1 VPFVADATSHLD
13 DLVTDSFLRVPDYQR
28 AYAWGLAQLSDFW
41 EDLELIERGRTHY
54 TGTVV
59 LKRHAETEFDEALHT
74 SVDVF
79 DVVDGQQRLTT
90 CLMLVDRLLDH
101 RERLDDP
108 RAASDREA
116 LLTIKLNG
124 VIRPRLALSDENDDY
139 WRKVII
145 DGVTPVQAPV
155 IKAHSRLSTAAEFFE
170 ERIRIAEAEQGE
182 AFLDWL
188 RDMTG
193 RVTKSLEFT
202 VYRVRDEAEVGVIFE
217 TLNQRGKPL
226 SELEKVKNY
235 LLYLA
240 SRLPDGPRT
249 ELSAIVNTKFAEIFK
264 HLGSGGLSSSHE
276 DQMLRAHWLATE
288 DPDARNWSG
297 ADSIKSRFHR
307 RKYLDEPQLAF
318 DDVAGYAE
326 SLADG
331 AFIYSEILLPKVD
344 GFAAFGAAAKA
355 ARDAADRLRQ
365 SGNVAIFV
373 PLLMAAR
380 LARTAA
386 GAEYV
391 ALSDICER
399 YSIRVFMIAERRSN
413 AGRSRLYSLAFDITR
428 AKRAGASPAAMSALI
443 SETVLHVAGL
453 AQYYATDDDVLAA
466 LLDASR
472 NWYAKPGH
480 KYFLFQYEL
489 FRLGKKSPSFTF
501 DQFVGAKRSQT
512 TEHILPQNPGP
523 SGWSQFSQQARARHT
538 HSLGNLVLTFDNS
551 VYSNHSFRRKRDGD
565 TAHPDRAC
573 YRTSTLLQERDLADV
588 EEWNV
593 TAIMDRQKK
602 LAEWAVTRWA
612 LPEPVTG
619 DLPEVDEADVL
630 ADATDVEESALE
642 SIE

>member
-1 VPFVADATSHLD
+1 VADATSHLD
-13 DLVTDSFLRVPDYQR
+13 DLITDSFLRVPDYQR
-28 AYAWGLAQLSDFW
+28 AYAWGLPQLGDFW

-59 LKRHAETEFDEALHT
+59 LKRQADTEFDEALRT

-90 CLMLVDRLLDH
+90 CLLLIDRLLDH

-124 VIRPRLALSDENDDY
+124 VVRPRLALSDENDEY

-155 IKAHSRLSTAAEFFE
+155 IKAHSRLSIAAEFFE
-170 ERIRIAEAEQGE
+170 ERIRAAEAVQGD

-202 VYRVRDEAEVGVIFE
+202 VYHVRDEAEVGVIFE

-264 HLGSGGLSSSHE
+264 HLGSSDLSSSHE

-297 ADSIKSRFHR
+297 ADSIKNRFHR
-307 RKYLDEPQLAF
+307 RKYLHLPEQAF
-318 DDVAGYAE
+318 QDVARYVE

-331 AFIYSEILLPKVD
+331 AFIYSEILLPRVE
-344 GFAAFGAAAKA
+344 GFAAFGESAKA

-380 LARTAA
+380 LALPA
-386 GAEYV
+386 GGTEYT
-391 ALSDICER
+391 ALSDVCER
-399 YSIRVFMIAERRSN
+399 YSVRVFMIAERRSN

-428 AKRAGASPAAMSALI
+428 AQRGGASSSLISALI

-453 AQYYATDDDVLAA
+453 AYYYATDDDLLTA
-466 LLDASR
+466 LLDVSR

-489 FRLGKKSPSFTF
+489 FRLGKRSPSFTF

-512 TEHILPQNPGP
+512 TEHILPQHPGAT
-523 SGWSQFSQQARARHT
+523 GWSQFSQQARARHT

-551 VYSNHSFRRKRDGD
+551 VYSNHSFKRKRDGD
-565 TAHPDRAC
+565 KAHPERAC
-573 YRTSTLLQERDLADV
+573 YRSSTLLQERDLADF

-593 TAIMDRQKK
+593 SAVLARQEQ
-602 LAEWAVTRWA
+602 LAEWAVKRWA
-612 LPEPVTG
+612 LPEPPVG
-619 DLPEVDEADVL
+619 DLPDVDEADVL

-642 SIE
+642 AVE